1 MPNYPHYLEEDC
13 NEKNEILTLDTVKD
27 SLESACDAKMMQ
39 TGINLTFNG
48 ADFMKHHYHD
58 ASFLKS
64 TFYGT
69 SDFSPMSFCTPKPPD
84 CRERINDLISQCGP
98 SNTSFTMDEAT
109 KLLQSACTDEQ
120 LTFGK
125 KNISITDF
133 DNQEV
138 TTCEQDP
145 CVEVA
150 FDEPC
155 FHQLVVQGSKEH
167 PHLCKKVED
176 FDYDDYCGGTEDT

>member
-1 MPNYPHYLEEDC
+1 
-13 NEKNEILTLDTVKD
+13 
-27 SLESACDAKMMQ
+27 
-39 TGINLTFNG
+39 
-48 ADFMKHHYHD
+48 
-58 ASFLKS
+58 
-64 TFYGT
+64 
-69 SDFSPMSFCTPKPPD
+69 
-84 CRERINDLISQCGP
+84 
-98 SNTSFTMDEAT
+98 MDEAT